1 MDIGMDI
8 GGIIAIVISSV
19 VALYVAILRYRGNK
33 ISATEEI
40 ASGAQILVQMS
51 RAEWEAERAKRI
63 ALERKLEIIQA
74 QLKEFKQTNEQLRTR
89 VRKLEAAKNK
99 ALEVALVFYKQ
110 LTDNQIEPLMTPE
123 GAKDRK
129 SWNIT

>member
-99 ALEVALVFYKQ
+99 ALEVALVLYKQ
-110 LTDNQIEPLMTPE
+110 LTDNKIEPLMTPE
-123 GAKDRK
+123 GAKEK
-129 SWNIT
+129 